1 MSKEKKEK
9 TLLQRVLD
17 REKVEFAQY
26 SMHEIEKLVYDL
38 VELQLD
44 KIRAEEVIKLLDVI
58 GVASAKIREVVS
70 KEK

>member
-26 SMHEIEKLVYDL
+26 SMHEIEKLV
-38 VELQLD
+38 
-44 KIRAEEVIKLLDVI
+44 
-58 GVASAKIREVVS
+58 S